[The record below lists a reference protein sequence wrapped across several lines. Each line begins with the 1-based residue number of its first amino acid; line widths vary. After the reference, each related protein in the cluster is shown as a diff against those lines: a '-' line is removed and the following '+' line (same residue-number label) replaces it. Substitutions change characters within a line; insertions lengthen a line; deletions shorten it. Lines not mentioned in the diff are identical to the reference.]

1 MFAVAEMILS
11 PRYYEYFSSFA
22 PKGRE
27 AMYMG
32 FAVSPVGFG
41 GLVGGVLSGY
51 LITKY
56 LPAEGPRSP
65 LIVWG
70 HTLPSA
76 SFARRR
82 SALMPCGCSGS
93 RRPRRRRE
101 RKVKGARGAEGGWA
115 ISPPGSAAANCESLV
130 FRGERSI

>member
-1 MFAVAEMILS
+1 MILS

-56 LPAEGPRSP
+56 LPAEGTKSP

-70 HTLPSA
+70 TYAAIGVVSSATLGA
-76 SFARRR
+76 YAIGVLRK
-82 SALMPCGCSGS
+82 
-93 RRPRRRRE
+93 PR
-101 RKVKGARGAEGGWA
+101 
-115 ISPPGSAAANCESLV
+115 AAKAA
-130 FRGERSI
+130 